1 MGRRRKQYHR
11 RNKRQ
16 SRKVKD
22 SLCAPSLPLPFGV
35 VVDLAS
41 FKRILLHDNEQNLEG
56 DEYQMCQKISELDS
70 DMQIFDSLDKC
81 IAYAQQEY
89 IKNLYVLVWQ
99 IDYLSIKDIRQTIIR
114 KCSSF
119 GLRRLYVLKGC
130 QIHSRNEEIYIRV
143 IFDDKHCNKSEQ
155 KDVELDPLVPMSVF
169 DLTHGKD
176 MSIRDLNDDQVR
188 FIWFQLLL
196 DVLLRM
202 PRSTNN
208 MTDMLEVARS
218 YYRSD
223 PIELKKI
230 NEFASTYQPSK
241 AIWWYTHDSFVYRL
255 LNRAFRTQDICTI
268 FTFRFFILDLYT
280 QLSGIAKA
288 RAVPL
293 RKEAYRG
300 QFLPMN
306 ELEAIKNNVNGLI
319 SMNTFLST
327 TTDASVAFLYAGH
340 GSGLPSHASVVF
352 TIDLNIDNNDNSTAF
367 DRPFADISQYSSK
380 LDEKEILFSMGT
392 IFRITAVEEYDS
404 TYEVFLQRET
414 QAKECLSTLISHES
428 IELTQSTTSELA
440 LGDFLSAM
448 GMLDQAE
455 QFYRIILQY
464 QIPADENPELHV
476 SLFNSIGLLHINRA
490 DYSAAQSVLEQAY
503 SVAKNSRVFLSTTL
517 SNLGLVY
524 LNQCRYDRALKYFQ
538 RAKRLEPSTKKSISI
553 LSNIAAVFEEK
564 GQYKKARSYYR
575 RTLTTQEKY
584 LPPMHL
590 EFAKLYLNLGSLEKT
605 LGNYQKSL
613 TLYEKSLNIYQL
625 TLPANHHSLAHIY
638 NNLGLLHQ
646 ELKSFSKAR
655 EYLEQALHILS
666 LNFERTKDQNLLYMK
681 TLNNLGTLQFEQQD
695 FSGAEVSFQHTL
707 DLKLR
712 LTGTDPNSHQSYAIS
727 YNNIAMVQLK
737 QGRFK
742 QALANFKRTL
752 RIERLHGNPAD
763 IATSYNNIAG
773 IYHEMNQLIKAK
785 RFYKKAR
792 LNALIVFHKDHPAVK
807 LYQDNLKKAIKKLK
821 RLRRSQA
828 TENKHE

>member
-1 MGRRRKQYHR
+1 MH
-11 RNKRQ
+11 
-16 SRKVKD
+16 
-22 SLCAPSLPLPFGV
+22 
-35 VVDLAS
+35 
-41 FKRILLHDNEQNLEG
+41 
-56 DEYQMCQKISELDS
+56 
-70 DMQIFDSLDKC
+70 
-81 IAYAQQEY
+81 
-89 IKNLYVLVWQ
+89 
-99 IDYLSIKDIRQTIIR
+99 
-114 KCSSF
+114 SS
-119 GLRRLYVLKGC
+119 
-130 QIHSRNEEIYIRV
+130 NEEIYARV
-143 IFDDKHCNKSEQ
+143 IFDDEHRDNSEQ
-155 KDVELDPLVPMSVF
+155 KDVELEPLVPMSVF
-169 DLTHGKD
+169 ELTHGKD
-176 MSIRDLNDDQVR
+176 MSIRDLTDDQIR

-196 DVLLRM
+196 NVLLRM
-202 PRSTNN
+202 PRNTNN

-218 YYRSD
+218 YYGSD
-223 PIELKKI
+223 PHELKKI
-230 NEFASTYQPSK
+230 NEFASTYQSSK
-241 AIWWYTHDSFVYRL
+241 AVWWYTHDSFVYRL
-255 LNRAFRTQDICTI
+255 LNRAVRTQDICTI
-268 FTFRFFILDLYT
+268 FTFRFFIIDLYA
-280 QLSGIAKA
+280 QLSSIAKA
-288 RAVPL
+288 RTTPL

-306 ELEAIKNNVNGLI
+306 ELETIKNNVNGLI

-352 TIDLNIDNNDNSTAF
+352 TIDLNIDNNNNTAF

-380 LDEKEILFSMGT
+380 LDEKEILLSMGT

-414 QAKECLSTLISHES
+414 QAKECLSTLISDKN

-440 LGDFLSAM
+440 LGDFLSDM

-476 SLFNSIGLLHINRA
+476 SLFNSIGLLHIDRA
-490 DYSAAQSVLEQAY
+490 DYSAAQSILEQAY
-503 SVAKNSRVFLSTTL
+503 SVAKNNRVFLSTIL

-538 RAKRLEPSTKKSISI
+538 RAKRLEPSTMKSISI
-553 LSNIAAVFEEK
+553 LSNIAAVFQEK

-575 RTLTTQEKY
+575 RALTAQEKY

-590 EFAKLYLNLGSLEKT
+590 KFATLYLNLGSLEKT

-613 TLYEKSLNIYQL
+613 TLYERSLNIYQQ
-625 TLPANHHSLAHIY
+625 TLPANHHSLAHVY

-646 ELKSFSKAR
+646 DLENFSKAR

-681 TLNNLGTLQFEQQD
+681 TLNNLGTLQFEQGD

-727 YNNIAMVQLK
+727 YNNIGMVQLK

-742 QALANFKRTL
+742 QALANFRRTL

-763 IATSYNNIAG
+763 IATSYNNIAR
-773 IYHEMNQLIKAK
+773 IYHETNQLIKAK

-792 LNALIVFHKDHPAVK
+792 VNALIVFDKDHPTVK
-807 LYQDNLKKAIKKLK
+807 YYQDNLKKTIKKQK

-828 TENKHE
+828 MENKHE